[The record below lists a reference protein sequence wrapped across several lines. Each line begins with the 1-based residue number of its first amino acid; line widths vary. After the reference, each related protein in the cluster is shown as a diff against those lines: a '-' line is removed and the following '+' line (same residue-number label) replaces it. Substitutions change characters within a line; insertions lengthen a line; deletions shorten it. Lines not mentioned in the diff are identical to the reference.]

1 MDDRIPL
8 PSGSAQYFHLSP
20 MSLSNIWAAILSAP
34 SSGDALTIAAT
45 FHPTDLSNASFP
57 GPLHK
62 LSVAARENATAVHRA
77 FDIPIEGLSSTGWEK
92 WVDDSDEGE
101 DEPVDSLTS
110 SVTPHSPLRA
120 AAAHKDCLD
129 RPSARTGVLASQGA
143 DVTRTSSVGGVQG
156 VQLHA
161 KASTTT
167 GTGTTTGTAIAA
179 RTATGAGAAAATSTK
194 TAATTATTYAV
205 KEIAISPEDIRHAEA
220 LRSWACT
227 RAHTAPPSD
236 AIAHLCRVRSLSLI
250 LPRILSDST
259 QQGQSSNPLS
269 VPSPLAT
276 TAPVSVMVAVLHAFC
291 GRPDE
296 TGSGGDGDNNGEVI
310 SLGRTNSEVLYTHV
324 VMPYLCRLQA
334 SVPRDMLQ
342 AVTQL
347 CTRYWR
353 PAVKALF
360 EPFSLSSAQPTNP
373 TRTRAT
379 QAHSQ
384 SNAKR
389 GSETTITPRLNAAVA
404 ELLARV
410 AKIALPVESAMQ
422 ALTLFCAPDAI
433 LWPDYAV
440 PLMDALFSRV
450 VIGTIPSMTT
460 AIASSTAVTTTDPGN
475 QLTDD
480 PHQYNHRHDSN
491 GILNAAA
498 NAADVFVPAL
508 ARNASALEKSV
519 RFGKLLFM
527 LVKDVP
533 EIKTRHRDAMETI
546 CSRSKVFLAKRALD
560 MLRKNG
566 PS

>member
-1 MDDRIPL
+1 MDDLIPL
-8 PSGSAQYFHLSP
+8 PSGRAQYLHRSSP
-20 MSLSNIWAAILSAP
+20 SLNNLWATILSAP

-45 FHPTDLSNASFP
+45 FHPLDLSSASFP
-57 GPLHK
+57 GPLDN
-62 LSVAARENATAVHRA
+62 LSAAARENATAVHRA

-92 WVDDSDEGE
+92 WVDDSDEREE

-110 SVTPHSPLRA
+110 SGIPHSPLRA
-120 AAAHKDCLD
+120 AAAHEAHSD
-129 RPSARTGVLASQGA
+129 RPSAPAGMHASLGVDVTSKSSTA
-143 DVTRTSSVGGVQG
+143 DVKGVTQ
-156 VQLHA
+156 VA
-161 KASTTT
+161 KKNITT
-167 GTGTTTGTAIAA
+167 GTGTATGTAIVAD
-179 RTATGAGAAAATSTK
+179 TTVGAGAVATTTTK
-194 TAATTATTYAV
+194 TAATTVATTAL
-205 KEIAISPEDIRHAEA
+205 KETTISPEDIRHAEA

-227 RAHTAPPSD
+227 RAHAAPPSD
-236 AIAHLCRVRSLSLI
+236 AIVHLCRVRSLSLI
-250 LPRILSDST
+250 IPRIFSDST
-259 QQGQSSNPLS
+259 QQGQSNPLS
-269 VPSPLAT
+269 LSSPLAT

-296 TGSGGDGDNNGEVI
+296 AGSTGDGDNNGEVI
-310 SLGRTNSEVLYTHV
+310 SLGTANSEALYTHV

-334 SVPRDMLQ
+334 SAPRDMLQ

-373 TRTRAT
+373 TRIRTT
-379 QAHSQ
+379 HAHSQ
-384 SNAKR
+384 SNSKR
-389 GSETTITPRLNAAVA
+389 GSETIIPRLNAPVA

-410 AKIALPVESAMQ
+410 AKTALPVESAMQ

-440 PLMDALFSRV
+440 PLIDALFSRV
-450 VIGTIPSMTT
+450 TTGTIPSMTT
-460 AIASSTAVTTTDPGN
+460 AMAAPVAATTDPGN

-480 PHQYNHRHDSN
+480 PHQHNHRHDAN
-491 GILNAAA
+491 GSL
-498 NAADVFVPAL
+498 NAADVLVPAL

-519 RFGKLLFM
+519 RFGKLLFT
-527 LVKDVP
+527 LVKDVQ
-533 EIKTRHRDAMETI
+533 EIKTRHRDAMETV
-546 CSRSKVFLAKRALD
+546 CSRSRVFLAKRALD